1 MGTFTEE
8 ITLANA
14 VDIINARNGLI
25 PGTKIRSLTVD
36 AMPDTGAWT
45 LIINE
50 EIRQKLGLAIVK
62 TVESSLADGSTTDY
76 GLTEPVEIRWRDRDI
91 SLQAVVI
98 PNAGDILLGALP
110 LEGMDLYVD
119 PVNQRLAGV
128 HGDRRVHLVKLCL
141 TTRVTPN

>member
-14 VDIINARNGLI
+14 GDKVRVECGLL
-25 PGTKIRSLTVD
+25 KEIRTLTLN

-62 TVESSLADGSTTDY
+62 TVDSSLADGSTTEY
-76 GLTEPVEIRWRDRDI
+76 GLTEPVEIRWKDRDI

-119 PVNQRLAGV
+119 PVNQCLAGV
-128 HGDRRVHLVKLCL
+128 HGDRRLHLVK
-141 TTRVTPN
+141 

>member
-8 ITLANA
+8 ITLTNA
-14 VDIINARNGLI
+14 GDKLRVECGLL
-25 PGTKIRSLTVD
+25 KEIRTLTLE

-50 EIRQKLGLAIVK
+50 EIRRKLGLAIVK
-62 TVESSLADGSTTDY
+62 EVKSSLADGSTTQY
-76 GLTEPVEIRWRDRDI
+76 GLTEPVEICWKDRDI
-91 SLQAVVI
+91 SLQALVI
-98 PNAGDILLGALP
+98 PEANDILLGALP

-128 HGDRRVHLVKLCL
+128 HGDQRIHLVK
-141 TTRVTPN
+141 

>member
-8 ITLANA
+8 ITL
-14 VDIINARNGLI
+14 VNARDIGNARDGLI
-25 PGTKIRSLTVD
+25 PDTKIRALTLK

-62 TVESSLADGSTTDY
+62 KVESSLADGSTTEY
-76 GLTEPVEIRWRDRDI
+76 GLTEPVEIRWKDRDI
-91 SLQAVVI
+91 SQQAVVI

-128 HGDRRVHLVKLCL
+128 HGDRRVHLVK
-141 TTRVTPN
+141 

>member
-14 VDIINARNGLI
+14 GDKVRVECGLLK
-25 PGTKIRSLTVD
+25 KIRAVTLN

-50 EIRQKLGLAIVK
+50 EIRQKLGLTIVEA
-62 TVESSLADGSTTDY
+62 VDSSLADGSTTQY
-76 GLTEPVEIRWRDRDI
+76 GLTEPVEIRWKNRRT
-91 SLQAVVI
+91 SQEAVVM
-98 PNAGDILLGALP
+98 PDANDILLGALP

-128 HGDRRVHLVKLCL
+128 HGDKRVHLVK
-141 TTRVTPN
+141 